1 MGCAGNKSVARR
13 LLRTAAAQLA
23 NANAARD
30 LGAAE
35 DVSDIEEVLVAH
47 SLQPQLESIAKLVV
61 QPADS
66 EAEARWACMT
76 CVQAVPTPH
85 LH

>member
-1 MGCAGNKSVARR
+1 MQGNKSIARR

-35 DVSDIEEVLVAH
+35 DITEIEDVLIKH
-47 SLQPQLESIAKLVV
+47 SLQPQLESIAKMVV
-61 QPADS
+61 QPAED
-66 EAEARWACMT
+66 EAEARSACHG
-76 CVQAVPTPH
+76 QF
-85 LH
+85 